1 MKENSPPSLVVSIEK
16 HVQNEH
22 LLSNAVKE
30 LVINLKSSDSNTS
43 KEDEYSLEGILPP
56 LPDSECCGTEVG
68 NSKLNNF
75 GTN

>member
-1 MKENSPPSLVVSIEK
+1 MVVGIEK

-22 LLSNAVKE
+22 LLNNTVKE

-43 KEDEYSLEGILPP
+43 KEDENSLEGTLPP
-56 LPDSECCGTEVG
+56 LPDSECCGTDVG

-75 GTN
+75 VKLSSKWPY